1 MPACLAIV
9 SCGSTDP
16 NDLVERPAVTSR
28 VGSARRGSV
37 ALTILLAAAGARAT
51 LVPCR
56 QPADTAQVSDAL
68 DRIRRSIDPCGESA
82 QVLAV
87 VEKVE
92 HCPVARYEI
101 CTDGLTS
108 RNLLEP
114 HDADEPGT
122 IIWNPRL
129 RSELERGCD
138 GDPARPVVRDPVAS
152 LLHEM
157 VHAVD
162 DCEGRDASA
171 HELEAVRIE
180 NIYRRAAG
188 LCQRTT
194 YGDTPL
200 ASEMVKRCSP
210 GHCECGPAAPASAS
224 QQTPPATAHQQVAG
238 PPATGE
244 ASSGLAGDGLIGPES
259 LGHVR
264 HLWHFVPRIT
274 QSPLLQR

>member
-1 MPACLAIV
+1 
-9 SCGSTDP
+9 
-16 NDLVERPAVTSR
+16 
-28 VGSARRGSV
+28 VGSARRGTV
-37 ALTILLAAAGARAT
+37 ALAILLAAAGAHAR

-56 QPADTAQVSDAL
+56 EPADTAQVSAAL

-87 VEKVE
+87 VEKLE
-92 HCPVARYEI
+92 HCPAARYEI

-162 DCEGRDASA
+162 DCEGREASA
-171 HELEAVRIE
+171 RELEAVRIE

-200 ASEMVKRCSP
+200 AAGMVTLCSP
-210 GHCECGPAAPASAS
+210 GHCACAPALPAS
-224 QQTPPATAHQQVAG
+224 VRQQMPPPTTHQHVAG

-244 ASSGLAGDGLIGPES
+244 ACARLAGDGLIGPGS
-259 LGHVR
+259 PGDAR